1 MKQLPLYEQIYNDII
16 EGIENGTYKKGD
28 RLPSEK
34 ELSEKYC
41 VSRITSKK
49 ALELLAEEGRKR
61 FLCFRSGADG
71 RGSGGGG
78 RREKSQSSDWR
89 DYGRLRAEF
98 RLPPAGKPGN
108 GMQKPGLQHG
118 APLLLRKYRRR
129 NQGH

>member
-49 ALELLAEEGRKR
+49 RWS
-61 FLCFRSGADG
+61 C
-71 RGSGGGG
+71 
-78 RREKSQSSDWR
+78 W
-89 DYGRLRAEF
+89 
-98 RLPPAGKPGN
+98 
-108 GMQKPGLQHG
+108 
-118 APLLLRKYRRR
+118 RRR
-129 NQGH
+129 AGLSGWQEKVPLFPERS